1 MNRRL
6 NIDDFDLR
14 NLPRSFYDD
23 PYPTYAAWGA
33 ASPVRRLP
41 DGSFFLTRYAD
52 LEQVYRD
59 TATFSSDK
67 RIEFKPKFGDS
78 PLYEHH
84 TTSLVFN
91 DPPLHTRVRR
101 IIAGALTPRAI
112 AEMEEGLIA
121 VVDTLLDR
129 IESKGRTDVVAEFA
143 SVIPVEIIGNL
154 LGVPHGERESLRG
167 WSLAILGALE
177 PAPTPAMLETGNQ
190 AVRDFLVYLEGLIAD
205 PCRWRSEAAKDVPA

>member
-1 MNRRL
+1 M

-14 NLPRSFYDD
+14 SLPRSFYDD
-23 PYPTYAAWGA
+23 PYPTYAASRA

-41 DGSFFLTRYAD
+41 DGTFFLTRYAD

-91 DPPLHTRVRR
+91 DAPLHTRVRR

-112 AEMEEGLIA
+112 ADMTPALTQLVDRLIA
-121 VVDTLLDR
+121 DMAQREAEHGEVDLIAD
-129 IESKGRTDVVAEFA
+129 SA
-143 SVIPVEIIGNL
+143 SAIPVEVIGNL
-154 LGVPHGERESLRG
+154 LGVPHADRRPRRG

-177 PAPTPAMLETGNQ
+177 PA
-190 AVRDFLVYLEGLIAD
+190 I
-205 PCRWRSEAAKDVPA
+205 

>member
-23 PYPTYAAWGA
+23 PYPTYAALRA

-52 LEQVYRD
+52 LEHVYRD
-59 TATFSSDK
+59 TATFSSNK
-67 RIEFKPKFGDS
+67 QIEFKPKFGDS

-101 IIAGALTPRAI
+101 LIAGALTGRAI
-112 AEMEEGLIA
+112 AEMEPA
-121 VVDTLLDR
+121 VQRLVAGLLDR
-129 IESKGRTDVVAEFA
+129 AERMGRFDLIADFA
-143 SVIPVEIIGNL
+143 AAIPVEVIGNL
-154 LGVPHGERESLRG
+154 LAVPHDERG
-167 WSLAILGALE
+167 
-177 PAPTPAMLETGNQ
+177 
-190 AVRDFLVYLEGLIAD
+190 
-205 PCRWRSEAAKDVPA
+205 